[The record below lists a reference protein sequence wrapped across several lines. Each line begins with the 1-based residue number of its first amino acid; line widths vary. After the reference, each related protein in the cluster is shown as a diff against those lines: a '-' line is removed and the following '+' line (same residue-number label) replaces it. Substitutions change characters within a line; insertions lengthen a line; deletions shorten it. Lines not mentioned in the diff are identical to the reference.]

1 MKKSDS
7 FVSVRYIV
15 NDVDAA
21 VKFYRDLFDFE
32 VVMNPQTGFAMLTRG
47 NLRLLLNQPGAGG
60 AGKSMPDGTKPAPGG
75 FNRIQFEVDDLESLI
90 TNLKSKGATFRNEIV
105 SAPAGDQ
112 ILVSDPSGNLIEL
125 FESKEVAVH

>member
-21 VKFYRDLFDFE
+21 VKFYKDLFGFE

-47 NLRLLLNQPGAGG
+47 NLKLMLNQPGAGG
-60 AGKSMPDGTKPAPGG
+60 AGKSMPDGATPSPGG
-75 FNRIQFEVDDLESLI
+75 WNRIQFEVEDLESLI
-90 TNLKSKGATFRNEIV
+90 RKLKSKGANFRNELV

>member
-1 MKKSDS
+1 MKTSDS

-21 VKFYRDLFDFE
+21 VKFYRDFFDFE
-32 VVMNPQTGFAMLTRG
+32 VVMNPKTGFAMLTRG

-60 AGKSMPDGTKPAPGG
+60 AGKAMPDGTKPSPGG
-75 FNRIQFEVDDLESLI
+75 FNRIQFEVEDLESLI
-90 TNLKSKGATFRNEIV
+90 STLRSKGATFRNELV

-112 ILVSDPSGNLIEL
+112 ILVLDPSGNLIEL
-125 FESKEVAVH
+125 FESKEVPAH

>member
-21 VKFYRDLFDFE
+21 VKFYKDLFGFE

-60 AGKSMPDGTKPAPGG
+60 AGKSMPDGTKPTPGG

-90 TNLKSKGATFRNEIV
+90 KKLKSKGANFRNELV

-125 FESKEVAVH
+125 FESKEVPVH

>member
-21 VKFYRDLFDFE
+21 VKFYRALFDFE

-60 AGKSMPDGTKPAPGG
+60 AGNSLADGTKPAPGG
-75 FNRIQFEVDDLESLI
+75 FNRIQFEVEDLESMI
-90 TNLKSKGATFRNEIV
+90 KKLKSKGATFRNEV
-105 SAPAGDQ
+105 VTAPAGDQ

-125 FESKEVAVH
+125 FESKEVPVQ

>member
-1 MKKSDS
+1 MKKSDL

-15 NDVDAA
+15 NDVDVA
-21 VKFYRDLFDFE
+21 VNFYKDLFDFE
-32 VVMNPQTGFAMLTRG
+32 VVMHAPTGFAMLTRG

-75 FNRIQFEVDDLESLI
+75 WNRIQFEVENLEALI
-90 TNLKSKGATFRNEIV
+90 KKLKSKGANFRNELV

-125 FESKEVAVH
+125 FESKEVPVH

>member
-1 MKKSDS
+1 MKKSDA

-32 VVMNPQTGFAMLTRG
+32 VVMNPNTGFAMLTRG

-60 AGKSMPDGTKPAPGG
+60 AGKPMPDGTKPTPGG
-75 FNRIQFEVDDLESLI
+75 FNRIQFEVDDLESMI
-90 TNLKSKGATFRNEIV
+90 TKLKSKGAKFRNEIV
-105 SAPAGDQ
+105 TAPAGDQ

-125 FESKEVAVH
+125 FESKEVPVH